1 MRKSI
6 GRFGTFAAMAT
17 ALLPAV
23 LFGTPQ
29 RGFAGSLSPSVI
41 GLFPKQVGE
50 FAYADLKSAR
60 QYSWFPQLRE
70 QLLPSRFRQF
80 EQFLTSAGV
89 DPNSQVD
96 ELAWGA
102 ISDAKGTAEEVVG
115 VALGSFDPESTEARF
130 KQQKL
135 PVIDA
140 NGYHLYAFGSGSN
153 PGDILFTFI
162 DSNTAAFGHRKALE
176 ELIDVRTGAA
186 ESLLTNDQLY
196 PLINEANGS
205 GVIWSVLD
213 QNYAHIAMHQLIP
226 QASQFPQAVT
236 IINHISA
243 MMISAEA
250 GHGIDAHFQA
260 VCAST
265 DDANLLAAALQA
277 GLMYRRY
284 QEAQG
289 NPDLAGA
296 LGQVTVTPSGD
307 RLKVDAPVSQDQLL
321 GLIRSRALAVSM

>member
-1 MRKSI
+1 MRNPIHRI
-6 GRFGTFAAMAT
+6 GIVAAGLMLASLIV
-17 ALLPAV
+17 A
-23 LFGTPQ
+23 PQ
-29 RGFAGSLSPSVI
+29 RSFAGSLSTSVI
-41 GLFPKQVGE
+41 GMFPKQVGE
-50 FAYADLKSAR
+50 FAYADLKTAR
-60 QYSWFPQLRE
+60 QFSWFPQLRE

-102 ISDAKGTAEEVVG
+102 TTDSKGANEEVAG
-115 VALGSFDPESTEARF
+115 VALGSFDPDSSEARF
-130 KQQKL
+130 RQQKL
-135 PVIDA
+135 PMFDVH
-140 NGYHLYAFGSGSN
+140 GYHLYAFGSGTGS
-153 PGDILFTFI
+153 GDILFMFI

-176 ELIDVRTGAA
+176 QLIDVRTGVS
-186 ESLLTNDQLY
+186 ESLLLNDQLF

-213 QNYAHIAMHQLIP
+213 KNYAHLAMKQLVP
-226 QASQFPQAVT
+226 QASQFPEAAK
-236 IINHISA
+236 IISHISA

-250 GHGIDAHFQA
+250 DRGIDAHFQA
-260 VCAST
+260 VCASP
-265 DDANLLAAALQA
+265 DDANVLAAALTA

-284 QEAQG
+284 QEAQA

-296 LGQVTVTPSGD
+296 LDQVRVTPSGD
-307 RLKVDAPVSQDQLL
+307 RLKVDAPVSQDQLM

>member
-1 MRKSI
+1 MRNPIHRI
-6 GRFGTFAAMAT
+6 GIVAAGLMLASLIV
-17 ALLPAV
+17 A
-23 LFGTPQ
+23 PQ
-29 RGFAGSLSPSVI
+29 RSFAGSLSTSVI
-41 GLFPKQVGE
+41 GMFPKQVGE
-50 FAYADLKSAR
+50 FAYADLKTAR
-60 QYSWFPQLRE
+60 QFSWFPQLRE

-102 ISDAKGTAEEVVG
+102 TTDSKGANEEVAG
-115 VALGSFDPESTEARF
+115 VALGSFDPDSSEARF

-135 PVIDA
+135 PMFDVH
-140 NGYHLYAFGSGSN
+140 GYHLYAFGSGTGS
-153 PGDILFTFI
+153 GDILFMFI

-176 ELIDVRTGAA
+176 QLIDVRTGVS
-186 ESLLTNDQLY
+186 ESLLLNDQLF

-213 QNYAHIAMHQLIP
+213 KNYAHLAMKQLVP
-226 QASQFPQAVT
+226 QASQFPEAAK
-236 IINHISA
+236 IISHISA

-250 GHGIDAHFQA
+250 DRGIDAHFQA
-260 VCAST
+260 VCASP
-265 DDANLLAAALQA
+265 DDANVLAAALTA

-284 QEAQG
+284 QEAQA

-296 LGQVTVTPSGD
+296 LDQVRVTPSGD
-307 RLKVDAPVSQDQLL
+307 RLKVDAPVSQDQLM